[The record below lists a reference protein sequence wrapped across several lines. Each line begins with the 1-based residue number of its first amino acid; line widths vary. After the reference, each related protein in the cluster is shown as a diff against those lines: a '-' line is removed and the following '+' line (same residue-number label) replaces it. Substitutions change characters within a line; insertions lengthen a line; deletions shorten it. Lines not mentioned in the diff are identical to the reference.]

1 MTRLFLF
8 TFLVFT
14 SNLFAQKGTLSPY
27 SFYGYG
33 ESLFSG
39 TASQRSMGG
48 LVSHVDSIHF
58 NVLSPASLA
67 ELKLVNYNIGANY
80 SRRNFISDA
89 NSLKNETAGVD
100 YMTVAIPTK
109 FFGFGFGLL
118 PKTAVGYRLSVSD
131 EIDGVNTS
139 SNYEGN
145 GGINQVFFSLGLS
158 PIKNLGIGASVNY
171 NFGNIFRAH
180 TLQKD
185 GIDLLSQL
193 NNESELRGLEWNLS
207 SYYKIYFSNQLQMQ
221 IHYVYKPGAFL
232 ESLNNRYI
240 STFTSLGE
248 QRDNQEVNLIIEGLD
263 ETRSKLPA
271 KQTIGVGIG
280 EPKKWYIGGHWTE
293 TDDSID
299 NSFYAVGSVRYVPT
313 SQLSIGGFYIPE
325 YDSFSS
331 YWKRI
336 VYRIGFISSKTG
348 MIMNDKPIENIGIT
362 FGVGLPVSGFS
373 NVNMGFELGKLG
385 ARDESLIE
393 ENYFNIRIGFSLNDR
408 WFIKRKY
415 N

>member
-1 MTRLFLF
+1 MT
-8 TFLVFT
+8 
-14 SNLFAQKGTLSPY
+14 
-27 SFYGYG
+27 
-33 ESLFSG
+33 
-39 TASQRSMGG
+39 
-48 LVSHVDSIHF
+48 
-58 NVLSPASLA
+58 
-67 ELKLVNYNIGANY
+67 
-80 SRRNFISDA
+80 
-89 NSLKNETAGVD
+89 
-100 YMTVAIPTK
+100 
-109 FFGFGFGLL
+109 
-118 PKTAVGYRLSVSD
+118 
-131 EIDGVNTS
+131 
-139 SNYEGN
+139 
-145 GGINQVFFSLGLS
+145 
-158 PIKNLGIGASVNY
+158 
-171 NFGNIFRAH
+171 
-180 TLQKD
+180 
-185 GIDLLSQL
+185 
-193 NNESELRGLEWNLS
+193 
-207 SYYKIYFSNQLQMQ
+207 
-221 IHYVYKPGAFL
+221 
-232 ESLNNRYI
+232 
-240 STFTSLGE
+240 
-248 QRDNQEVNLIIEGLD
+248 IEGLD

-280 EPKKWYIGGHWTE
+280 QPKKWYIGGHWTE

-393 ENYFNIRIGFSLNDR
+393 ENYLNIRIGFSLNDR

>member
-1 MTRLFLF
+1 MTRFFLI
-8 TFLVFT
+8 T
-14 SNLFAQKGTLSPY
+14 SLLITSHLFAQKGTLSPY
-27 SFYGYG
+27 SFYGLG

-39 TASQRSMGG
+39 TADQRSMGG
-48 LVSHVDSIHF
+48 LVAHVDSIHH
-58 NVLSPASLA
+58 NVSSPASLA

-89 NSLKNETAGVD
+89 NSSKNETAGID

-109 FFGFGFGLL
+109 YFGFGFGLL

-131 EIDGVNTS
+131 EIDGLSSN

-145 GGINQVFFSLGLS
+145 GGINQVFFSLGFS
-158 PIKNLGIGASVNY
+158 PLKNLGIGASVHY
-171 NFGNIFRAH
+171 NFGSIFRVH
-180 TLQKD
+180 TRQED

-193 NNESELRGLEWNLS
+193 NNESELRGVEWNLS
-207 SYYKIYFSNQLQMQ
+207 SYYKIHLSNRLQMQ
-221 IHYVYKPGAFL
+221 LHYAYQPKADL
-232 ESLNNRYI
+232 KSLNARSI

-248 QRDNQEVNLIIEGLD
+248 QRDTQEVNLSLEGLD
-263 ETRSKLPA
+263 ETRSELPA
-271 KQTIGVGIG
+271 KQTIGGGIG
-280 EPKKWYIGGHWTE
+280 EPKKWYIGGQWSE
-293 TDDSID
+293 TGGSID
-299 NSFYAVGSVRYVPT
+299 NSFYAVGSVRYEPA
-313 SQLSIGGFYIPE
+313 SQLSIGGYFIPE

-336 VYRIGFISSKTG
+336 VYRFGIVSSKTG
-348 MIMNDKPIENIGIT
+348 MILNDKAIENTGIT
-362 FGVGLPVSGFS
+362 FGVGLPVAGFS

-385 ARDESLIE
+385 AGDDSLIE
-393 ENYFNIRIGFSLNDR
+393 ENYVNIRIGFSLNDR